1 MSESDAAFLGAGYFD
16 GDTMGQAEAL
26 EVGTQLQLARVNV
39 SLPVRVLAYD
49 ATKQQVKVQPVV
61 QRVDPDGI
69 ARNYPPIPACPV
81 AFPSGGGYCLTW
93 DLSPGDL
100 GMLVFSSAA
109 ISQWVTTGQEGV
121 RPESARRAALSDGVF
136 YPGIQ
141 PQTAPLSTLAG
152 GGLSMGKA
160 DATARIHISSAGVV
174 QVKGG
179 SVELGPSPTGYA
191 ALAALIDTHFAAQKV
206 WLDAHTHTS
215 GGPGSPTST
224 PVLPTPASPTPPATV
239 GSATIK
245 VSP

>member
-1 MSESDAAFLGAGYFD
+1 MSESDATFLGAGHFD
-16 GDTMGQAEAL
+16 GDSMGAAEAM
-26 EVGTQLQLARVNV
+26 EAAVSIQLAQLNV

-49 ATKQQVKVQPVV
+49 ATKQQVKVQPVI

-69 ARNYPPIPACPV
+69 ARDYPPIPACPV
-81 AFPSGGGYCLTW
+81 AFPAGGGYCLTW

-136 YPGIQ
+136 FPGIQ
-141 PQTAPLSTLAG
+141 PQTVPLATLAA
-152 GGLSMGKA
+152 GGLAMGKA
-160 DATARIHISSAGVV
+160 DASAQIHISAGGVV
-174 QVKGG
+174 KVRGG
-179 SVELGPSPTGYA
+179 EVELGPSATDFA
-191 ALAALIDTHFAAQKV
+191 ALASLIDGHFNAQKV